1 MNLLA
6 ILIVLVLVL
15 AALALFSHWVGA
27 RVDKAFPPPPELLE
41 VEGERI
47 HYRSFG
53 SGPAIV
59 MVHGLGGQMKH
70 FDYLPLQ
77 ELSAHCRIV
86 LLDRPGSGVSPRRD
100 DGKAAI
106 AAQGRLVAG
115 FIRALNL
122 PQPPLLVGHS
132 LGGAIVLAA
141 ALHDPGCAAG
151 LALLAPLAHF
161 SPRIPAPFRALGI
174 RTPWLRR
181 LFAQVF
187 AIPLGILASRQTLE
201 MVFGPDPAPADFP
214 VRGGGL
220 LTMRPRAFYAT
231 STDMCAVETDLPRQ
245 ETRYGELRLPVFI
258 LYGDADRVL
267 DWQENGQAL
276 QRKLPQAQLE
286 IVPGAGHMLPVAR
299 APATA
304 AWLERVA
311 RAVHGNLWN
320 SERQ

>member
-1 MNLLA
+1 MYLLA
-6 ILIVLVLVL
+6 ILISVLLVA

-27 RVDKAFPPPPELLE
+27 RVDQAFPATYEVLE

-47 HYRSFG
+47 HYRSLG

-77 ELSAHCRIV
+77 QLAAHYRVV

-115 FIRALNL
+115 FIRALQL

-141 ALHDPGCAAG
+141 ALHDPDCAAG
-151 LALLAPLAHF
+151 LALLAPLTHF

-174 RTPWLRR
+174 RTPRLRR
-181 LFAQVF
+181 LFAQLF
-187 AIPLGILASRQTLE
+187 AIPRGILASRKTLE
-201 MVFGPDPAPADFP
+201 MVFGPDPAPPDFGL
-214 VRGGGL
+214 RGGGL
-220 LTMRPRAFYAT
+220 LTLRPRAFYAT

-245 ETRYGELRLPVFI
+245 QGRYGELRLPVFV
-258 LYGDADRVL
+258 LFGDADRVL
-267 DWQENGQAL
+267 DWQENGEAL

-286 IVPGAGHMLPVAR
+286 LVPGAGHMLPVTR
-299 APATA
+299 ASETA
-304 AWLERVA
+304 AWLERAA
-311 RAVHGNLWN
+311 RAVHRDLWN
-320 SERQ
+320 SGGQ